1 MSRVGCPAMLLT
13 GGGVRLVR
21 ENAKQGRS
29 AMAEIPRV
37 PVQEARRKIGE
48 GRALLV
54 CGYEDEAK
62 CRSMLLE
69 GASTFAGLESR
80 LASLPKDREIIFYC
94 G

>member
-1 MSRVGCPAMLLT
+1 
-13 GGGVRLVR
+13 
-21 ENAKQGRS
+21 
-29 AMAEIPRV
+29 MADIPRV
-37 PVQEARRKIGE
+37 PVQEARRRLGE

-69 GASTFAGLESR
+69 GASTYAGLQSK
-80 LASLPKDREIIFYC
+80 LPSLPKDKEIIFYC